1 MKTLALAIALCTTLP
16 AFADSGR
23 KSAPLTPQYVA
34 ECGSCHVAYP
44 PALLG
49 KAEWQKTMARLDRH
63 FGTDASVDAATRHG
77 LESYLERHARDSK
90 VTRAAAEPRITRS
103 SWFLREHDEV
113 PQQAWKDPRVN
124 TAANCS
130 ACHGGADKGRYA
142 EAEIAIPGM
151 PKRHAED

>member
-1 MKTLALAIALCTTLP
+1 MKTFALAIALCTALP
-16 AFADSGR
+16 AFAGSEH

-49 KAEWQKTMARLDRH
+49 KAEWHKTMARLDRH
-63 FGTDASVDAATRHG
+63 FGTDASVDAATRHELLG
-77 LESYLERHARDSK
+77 YLERNARDSK
-90 VTRAAAEPRITRS
+90 VTRPAAEPRITRS

-113 PQQAWKDPRVN
+113 PQRAWKDPRVS

-142 EAEIAIPGM
+142 EAEIVVPGL
-151 PKRHAED
+151 PRRYAED